1 MASIQKG
8 SFKKA
13 ILAAA
18 VAAFLQLPVASE
30 ARFLA
35 GSVTER
41 KQNRKIESMLKSA
54 RNNLDKGKVQPAI
67 DSYWK
72 ILELDPNETF
82 AYLELGEVYVN
93 LRIFDRAVEMLEPG
107 LTMAEREMD
116 RDTICYYY
124 CVLTN
129 AHIGLNQ
136 IGQANKALLKA
147 AEASPKNP
155 MPRKVMGDIYLA
167 NDRVADAMKAYRKA
181 VELDSTYQPAVEKL
195 GELVAKYGEQ
205 PPARTRDKQVIQ
217 AKAEKLPPAKPAT
230 AKAEPIKPDRQPT
243 AAEPLIALPV
253 KASADATNTPADTK
267 TVTSAEPLPQRPK
280 PEPAAIPEPP
290 PAVAATEPAPRPIP
304 EKPSPAVPAATET
317 RVTPAPKPVPVAAA
331 SPAANLATGPTAAAA
346 SGSAGISASATEIE
360 NQLDKLLAGT
370 PEEKSAATSFFVKL
384 EEKGLTEIEELLYD
398 PDPEV
403 RILAVRTLPEFK
415 AFTQRVKTMLQ
426 DAGEDPDPMV
436 VEEINKALAG
446 L

>member
-8 SFKKA
+8 SFTKA

-82 AYLELGEVYVN
+82 AYLELGAVYVN

-243 AAEPLIALPV
+243 AAEPLIALPG

-331 SPAANLATGPTAAAA
+331 SPAANLATCPTAAAA

-370 PEEKSAATSFFVKL
+370 PEENSASTSFFVKL